1 MPEAR
6 FNPLTYANTLEAAGF
21 NRAQAE
27 ALAQGFFD
35 LRFDMQEMEERLHA
49 EIVEFRVEM
58 HKEFA
63 NFKVDMIK
71 WMIGLWLLQTG
82 TIITILKVFA

>member
-1 MPEAR
+1 MSAAR

-35 LRFDMQEMEERLHA
+35 LRFDMQEMEERLRA
-49 EIVEFRVEM
+49 EMAALRKEIADSKVETIR
-58 HKEFA
+58 
-63 NFKVDMIK
+63 
-71 WMIGLWLLQTG
+71 WMVGLWLLQTS
-82 TIITILKVFA
+82 TLIAVFKLFA